1 LRRIMGRLVIVAA
14 VAGGSAFAVM
24 NPGVVK
30 AFYEDLYPRDPARRQ
45 ALELCFTQDHKF
57 NRLEASEREACY
69 RRMLPTLGDIPPP
82 GGVPQQPN
90 TNLVD
95 LERAAYAG
103 SMPRND
109 IRRLE
114 QVQNTLHQPR

>member
-1 LRRIMGRLVIVAA
+1 VIAAALV
-14 VAGGSAFAVM
+14 GGGAFLAM
-24 NPGVVK
+24 NPGVVRG
-30 AFYEDLYPRDPARRQ
+30 FYEDLYPNDPAKRQ
-45 ALELCFTQDHKF
+45 ALELCFMQDHKF

-69 RRMLPTLGDIPPP
+69 RRMLQSIGDIPPP
-82 GGVPQQPN
+82 GAAPQQAN

-95 LERAAYAG
+95 LERAAAGG

-114 QVQNTLHQPR
+114 QNQNALHRPR